1 MIKGKRYYI
10 DNMNIVTAIYE
21 TNTDTQCVFK
31 IRYKGRTHFIFK
43 PIKEY
48 KRFKWWHLI
57 FGQVF
62 DKSK

>member
-1 MIKGKRYYI
+1 MIKGKRCYI
-10 DNMNIVTAIYE
+10 DNMNIVTATYE

-31 IRYKGRTHFIFK
+31 KRFKGYTQYIFK

-48 KRFKWWHLI
+48 KQFKWWHLI
-57 FGQVF
+57 FGQIF